1 MNGDL
6 LIAVAMIMAVAGV
19 AVVGL
24 LLARAPSDETRVSN
38 RWIDSHI
45 RDRRDDA

>member
-1 MNGDL
+1 MSGDL
-6 LIAVAMIMAVAGV
+6 LIVVALLVAVAGV

-24 LLARAPSDETRVSN
+24 LLARAPADDRVSD